1 MASAIRR
8 LWKSLHLVV
17 NSGGR
22 KFRSWL
28 SEKDDGVDKD
38 ERGGSGD
45 ARRRVQTDAPCW
57 ECFLRN
63 SINYFSYTLLRF
75 QFLQAK

>member
-28 SEKDDGVDKD
+28 SEKDDVVDKD

-63 SINYFSYTLLRF
+63 SAYQLLFIYIIAFSPFT
-75 QFLQAK
+75 